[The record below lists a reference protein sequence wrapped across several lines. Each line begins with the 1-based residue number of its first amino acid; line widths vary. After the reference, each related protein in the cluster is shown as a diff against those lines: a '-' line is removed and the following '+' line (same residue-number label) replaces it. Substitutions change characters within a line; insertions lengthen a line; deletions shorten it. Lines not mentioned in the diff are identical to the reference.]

1 MITINRIGYKLGAAA
16 LVGIIVCAG
25 MAVNQQLTQRAIAD
39 ATRRANVEDKI
50 RKHVIEAGGDLN
62 AMRLAN
68 ANLQIARSPAEAAAL
83 RTDID
88 QARVLLSTHLQ
99 EALTATSDA
108 TVKQRL
114 AAIQQAATDY
124 ADAAREFAELQ
135 TRILAANG
143 KRAEIA
149 ATFAKTLEALRAAPA
164 LAGSPQHTIVEE
176 RLNSADGA
184 FAALREAAW
193 HYAATA
199 DSALRDV
206 MDKAAEHTAAELTAA
221 RVALADDGASS
232 DFNALG
238 AALTAYGEA
247 VQATVASQ
255 NDMASAMM
263 LKIRPAVDQATGIM
277 HDAVAFAERGA
288 RDTKDAAETEAAR
301 AGRIDFALSLVVM
314 LSMIGAAVF
323 AFLGVARPITRL
335 TRALGR
341 MAAGETALVI
351 PGARRGDEIGDL
363 ARTVVVIAD
372 NAEANAR
379 TEAATRIR
387 QDEVLAE
394 QRRQEMRRL
403 AGDFETRVG
412 QIVETVSAAAHE
424 LETSAGMLAG
434 TATRARELTGA
445 VVAAS
450 DVASSNVQSVAAA
463 TEELSTSV
471 TEISRQVQESAR
483 IAGDAVTQA
492 ERTNA
497 RVGALAQAAN
507 RIGDVV
513 ELINTI
519 AGQTN
524 LLALN
529 ATIEA
534 ARAGDAGRGFAVV
547 ASEVKLLAEQTAKAT
562 GEISQQIGAI
572 QAATG
577 ESVGAIRDI
586 GQTIGQMAE
595 IASAIAAAITQQS
608 VATQDISRSVQQ
620 AAGGTQQVSDN
631 VTDVQRG
638 AEETGMASSQVLTAA
653 QALSI
658 ESARL
663 KSEVAGFL
671 DTVRAA

>member
-68 ANLQIARSPAEAAAL
+68 ASLQIARSPAEAAAL
-83 RTDID
+83 RTDLD

-99 EALTATSDA
+99 EALSATTDD

-124 ADAAREFAELQ
+124 VDAAREFAELQ
-135 TRILAANG
+135 IRILAANG
-143 KRAEIA
+143 KRSEIA
-149 ATFAKTLEALRAAPA
+149 ATFAKGLDTLRAAPA
-164 LAGSPQHTIVEE
+164 LAGSLQRAVVEE
-176 RLNSADGA
+176 RLGAADVA
-184 FAALREAAW
+184 FGALREAAW

-199 DSALRDV
+199 DSSLRDV
-206 MDKAAEHTAAELTAA
+206 MDKATERVEAELKAA
-221 RVALADDGASS
+221 RTALADDSASG

-247 VQATVASQ
+247 VQTTVSSQ

-288 RDTKDAAETEAAR
+288 RDTKDAAEAEAER

-314 LSMIGAAVF
+314 LAMIGAAAF
-323 AFLGVARPITRL
+323 AFIGVARPLTRL

-341 MAAGETALVI
+341 MAAGETALTI

-387 QDEVLAE
+387 QDEVVAQ

-434 TATRARELTGA
+434 TADRARELTSA

-450 DVASSNVQSVAAA
+450 DVASSNVQSVATA
-463 TEELSTSV
+463 TEELSSSV
-471 TEISRQVQESAR
+471 GEISRQVQDSAR
-483 IAGDAVTQA
+483 IAGDAVAQA

-547 ASEVKLLAEQTAKAT
+547 ASEVKQLAEQTAKAT

-586 GQTIGQMAE
+586 GQTIGRMAE
-595 IASAIAAAITQQS
+595 IASAIAAAIEQQGA
-608 VATQDISRSVQQ
+608 ATQEISRNVQR
-620 AAGGTQQVSDN
+620 AAQGTQQVSGN

-638 AEETGMASSQVLTAA
+638 AAETGMASSHVLTAA
-653 QALSI
+653 QALSV

>member
-68 ANLQIARSPAEAAAL
+68 ASLQIARSPAEAAAL
-83 RTDID
+83 RTDLD

-99 EALTATSDA
+99 EALSATTDD

-124 ADAAREFAELQ
+124 VDAAREFAELQ
-135 TRILAANG
+135 TRILTANG
-143 KRAEIA
+143 KRSEIA
-149 ATFAKTLEALRAAPA
+149 ATFAKGLDTLRAAPA
-164 LAGSPQHTIVEE
+164 LAGSLQRAVVEE
-176 RLNSADGA
+176 RLGAADVA
-184 FAALREAAW
+184 FGALREAAW

-199 DSALRDV
+199 DSSLRDV
-206 MDKAAEHTAAELTAA
+206 MDKASERVEAELKAA
-221 RVALADDGASS
+221 RTALADDSASG

-247 VQATVASQ
+247 VQTTVSSQ

-288 RDTKDAAETEAAR
+288 RDTKDAAEAEAER

-314 LSMIGAAVF
+314 LAMIGAAAF
-323 AFLGVARPITRL
+323 AFVGVARPLTRL

-341 MAAGETALVI
+341 MAAGETALTI

-387 QDEVLAE
+387 QDEVIAQ
-394 QRRQEMRRL
+394 QRRQEMSRL
-403 AGDFETRVG
+403 AGDFEARVG

-424 LETSAGMLAG
+424 LENSAGTLAG
-434 TATRARELTGA
+434 TAARAKELTTA

-450 DVASSNVQSVAAA
+450 DVASSNVQSVATA
-463 TEELSTSV
+463 TEELSSSV
-471 TEISRQVQESAR
+471 GEISRQVQDSAR
-483 IAGDAVTQA
+483 IAGEAVAQA

-547 ASEVKLLAEQTAKAT
+547 ASEVKQLAEQTAKAT

-586 GQTIGQMAE
+586 GHTIGRMAE
-595 IASAIAAAITQQS
+595 IASAIAAAIEQQGA
-608 VATQDISRSVQQ
+608 ATQEISRNVQQ
-620 AAGGTQQVSDN
+620 AAQGTQQVSDN
-631 VTDVQRG
+631 VTDVQHG
-638 AEETGMASSQVLTAA
+638 AVETGMASSHVLTAA